1 MKGSDSY
8 PYSFMGILQLKKVLV
23 VGANGVVGFS
33 AMKYFREVENVEVIA
48 LSRKNPYET
57 FGAEFI
63 SVDLLDLDQCKTALQ
78 HVTGIT
84 HVVYCAV
91 FEKKNLREGWL
102 DEEQISNNDAMLRH
116 LYEAMIDNNK
126 GTLQHITLLQGTKA
140 YGTHIGEFKI
150 PAKEGT
156 SERRDIPNFYWK
168 QEDFI
173 KEVQKDSEW
182 NYSILRPRI
191 IFGEAIGSAMNII
204 TAIAVYASILKEVG
218 EPLHYP
224 GTQTSVIMQ
233 AVDADLLA
241 AAISWAGESEHA
253 KNETFNVTNG
263 DIFVWYNV
271 WPAIAKALHMEMGD
285 RRPVKLVDFMKQ
297 YPTKWDEIRKKYQL
311 DSPTIEQFVNSSFEY
326 ADGYLHAD
334 PKQIPAYSSTIK
346 IHAAGFHQFMDTE
359 EMFVKWFNILI
370 DRNLIPR

>member
-1 MKGSDSY
+1 MEV
-8 PYSFMGILQLKKVLV
+8 LLLKKVLV

-33 AMKYFREVENVEVIA
+33 AMKYFRLVENVEVVA

-57 FGAEFI
+57 FGAQFI
-63 SVDLLDLDQCKTALQ
+63 SVDLLDLDKCKDVLQ

-84 HVVYCAV
+84 HIVYCAV
-91 FEKKNLREGWL
+91 YEKKNLREGWL
-102 DEEQISNNDAMLRH
+102 DEEQITNNDAMLRN
-116 LYEAMIDNNK
+116 LYDAIIDNNHS
-126 GTLQHITLLQGTKA
+126 TLKHITLLQGTKA

-150 PAKEGT
+150 PAKEGK

-173 KEVQKDSEW
+173 KEIQKDSKW

-204 TAIAVYASILKEVG
+204 TAIAVYASILKEQG
-218 EPLHYP
+218 QPLHYP

-241 AAISWAGESEHA
+241 AAISWAGESENA

-271 WPAIAKALHMEMGD
+271 WPAIAEALGMEMGD
-285 RRPVKLVDFMKQ
+285 VKPVKLVDFMKQ
-297 YPTKWDEIRKKYQL
+297 HPNAWDEIRMKYHL
-311 DSPTIEQFVNSSFEY
+311 ASPSIEQFVNSSFEY
-326 ADGYLHAD
+326 ADGYLNAD
-334 PKQIPAYSSTIK
+334 PKQMPAYSSTIK
-346 IHAAGFHQFMDTE
+346 IHGAGFDQFIDTE